1 MANPNEYLV
10 FEADQVLTNDHLNQM
25 FYYLDQQNRW
35 TRNKLI
41 GMGIVCGLNLVQH
54 AGVIEITKGCGIT
67 SQGYLILLDDNQ
79 YTYYTAYNAID
90 TPNDLPFT
98 YPGDL
103 PFYKTYCAGK
113 NIYLLLTDD
122 DYNALESDQQLLA
135 KTISSAPDKY
145 FDDYVVVLF
154 LEANEMDLKNCDAFD
169 CNNKG

>member
-67 SQGYLILLDDNQ
+67 AQ
-79 YTYYTAYNAID
+79 
-90 TPNDLPFT
+90 
-98 YPGDL
+98 
-103 PFYKTYCAGK
+103 
-113 NIYLLLTDD
+113 
-122 DYNALESDQQLLA
+122 
-135 KTISSAPDKY
+135 
-145 FDDYVVVLF
+145 V
-154 LEANEMDLKNCDAFD
+154 
-169 CNNKG
+169 